1 MNRTLWASLRGS
13 QMRSVARLFHRL
25 GWSVAI
31 AGVCACANPFDA
43 EPQPDLATPESALP
57 ASPMAPVTPAPTPAP
72 SPDPVASPEA
82 TRLPEIRTELTPSA
96 SLSPVPGTTSPADA
110 AGEVIER
117 GRATWYGPK
126 FHGKRTA
133 SGERFDMHALTAAH
147 KTLPFGTMVRVR
159 SLRNGREV
167 VVRIND
173 RGPFAKGRVID
184 LSQAAM
190 KALGLRARGVVRV
203 ELLRE

>member
-1 MNRTLWASLRGS
+1 
-13 QMRSVARLFHRL
+13 VAGLFHRL

-31 AGVCACANPFDA
+31 ASLCACANPFDA
-43 EPQPDLATPESALP
+43 EPQPDLAKPASALP
-57 ASPMAPVTPAPTPAP
+57 ASPLASVTPAPAPAPAP
-72 SPDPVASPEA
+72 SPDPAASPEA
-82 TRLPEIRTELTPSA
+82 TRLAEIRPELTPSA
-96 SLSPVPGTTSPADA
+96 SLSPVPSTASAADA

>member
-1 MNRTLWASLRGS
+1 MIQARWKSLPGVPAL
-13 QMRSVARLFHRL
+13 SVARHFRRI
-25 GWSVAI
+25 GWSAVVATL
-31 AGVCACANPFDA
+31 CACANPLD
-43 EPQPDLATPESALP
+43 ATPEPSAPAAAVLASPSPSVMPAP
-57 ASPMAPVTPAPTPAP
+57 ASSDLP
-72 SPDPVASPEA
+72 SA
-82 TRLPEIRTELTPSA
+82 TRLPEIRPELTASE
-96 SLSPVPGTTSPADA
+96 SLSSVPESAPPSDA
-110 AGEVIER
+110 EGEVIER
-117 GRATWYGPK
+117 GRATWYGRK

-133 SGERFDMHALTAAH
+133 SGELFDMHELTAAH
-147 KTLPFGTMVRVR
+147 KTLPFGTLVRVR

-173 RGPFAKGRVID
+173 RGPFTKGRVID

>member
-1 MNRTLWASLRGS
+1 MIQAFWKSLRGA
-13 QMRSVARLFHRL
+13 RALSVARHFHQI
-25 GWSVAI
+25 GWSVAV
-31 AGVCACANPFDA
+31 AGLCACANPLDV
-43 EPQPDLATPESALP
+43 TPEPSAPRSATAEHASPSPSVMPAP
-57 ASPMAPVTPAPTPAP
+57 ASSSSPSATKLPEIRPELTPSESLSSVPEPAP
-72 SPDPVASPEA
+72 SP
-82 TRLPEIRTELTPSA
+82 
-96 SLSPVPGTTSPADA
+96 DA
-110 AGEVIER
+110 AGEVIES

-133 SGERFDMHALTAAH
+133 SGEQFDMNALTAAH
-147 KTLPFGTMVRVR
+147 KTLPFGTLVRVR

-173 RGPFAKGRVID
+173 RGPFTKGRVID